1 MEPANPSRTPATRS
15 KNLTERPGWTR
26 ASAQRIRV
34 LIVDDHAILRQA
46 LRQLLEQ
53 EQEIEIVGDAA
64 NGRDAVACA
73 EKLQPDVVLMD
84 LAMPGIN
91 GLEATNEIKR
101 RWPHV
106 QVIALTVHDNE
117 EYFFEMITAGAA
129 GYVLKGADP
138 SELLEAIRTAHQ
150 GEVFLHPKLTTKL
163 VRDYLRRARLGEVSD
178 SYEALSEREKQVL
191 RLIGEGQTTQEI
203 ADALVITT
211 STVQTHR
218 AHIMEKLNLHRRSEL
233 MKYAVRRGLIGPG
246 QE

>member
-1 MEPANPSRTPATRS
+1 MR
-15 KNLTERPGWTR
+15 
-26 ASAQRIRV
+26 QRIRV
-34 LIVDDHAILRQA
+34 LLVEDHAIVRQGVRLLLDGQADMEVVGEADEGGRA
-46 LRQLLEQ
+46 LAL
-53 EQEIEIVGDAA
+53 
-64 NGRDAVACA
+64 VAQK
-73 EKLQPDVVLMD
+73 EPDVVLMD

-91 GLEATNEIKR
+91 GLEATAEIKR

-106 QVIALTVHDNE
+106 QVIALTVHDND
-117 EYFFEMITAGAA
+117 EYFFQMITAGAA

-150 GEVFLHPKLTTKL
+150 GEVFLHPPLTTKL

-178 SYEALSEREKQVL
+178 SFDDLSEREKQVL

-203 ADALVITT
+203 ADTLGITP

-233 MKYAVRRGLIGPG
+233 MKYAVRRGLIGPEP
-246 QE
+246 Q

>member
-1 MEPANPSRTPATRS
+1 MR
-15 KNLTERPGWTR
+15 
-26 ASAQRIRV
+26 QRIRV
-34 LIVDDHAILRQA
+34 LLVEDHAIVRQGVRLLLDGQADIEVVGEADEGGRA
-46 LRQLLEQ
+46 LALVAQ
-53 EQEIEIVGDAA
+53 EE
-64 NGRDAVACA
+64 
-73 EKLQPDVVLMD
+73 PDVVLMD

-91 GLEATNEIKR
+91 GLEATAEIKR

-106 QVIALTVHDNE
+106 QVIALTVHDND
-117 EYFFEMITAGAA
+117 EYFFQMITAGAA

-150 GEVFLHPKLTTKL
+150 GEVFLHPPLTTKL

-178 SYEALSEREKQVL
+178 SFDDLSEREKQVL

-203 ADALVITT
+203 ADTLGITP

-233 MKYAVRRGLIGPG
+233 MKYAVRRGLIGPEP
-246 QE
+246 Q